1 MTLRIVAVGAGRVY
15 ERLYAPAL
23 ALVPGLSLVAVADPD
38 PFARARVPIGVLVCD
53 SLEELLATERYDGAL
68 VLSPPSFHARH
79 GATAL
84 ARMCPVLLEKPS
96 ALSLDEIA
104 SWPEPWRALVTPARP
119 RRYWRE
125 YLQLRRELPRG
136 GEFDLVLRTS
146 PDAWGALAAS
156 SPGDDLF
163 PHVLDLA
170 SWISRSPVVATS
182 GHETETEASGHF
194 ELADG
199 RTVQWNVGHGDRYDE
214 QIRAADKVHD
224 LDLPPFSARIARRL
238 YGRPSREIEGVARM
252 LRLWE
257 RRLRGESVPG
267 LPGFSAALEEL
278 SMRDSLRGGSTPGGD
293 LATPDAE
300 A

>member
-38 PFARARVPIGVLVCD
+38 PLARARVPVGVPVCD

-79 GATAL
+79 AATAL

-96 ALSLDEIA
+96 ALSIDEIA

-156 SPGDDLF
+156 SAADDLF

-224 LDLPPFSARIARRL
+224 LDRPPFSARIARRL

-257 RRLRGESVPG
+257 RRLRGEPVPG
-267 LPGFSAALEEL
+267 LPGFPAALEEL
-278 SMRDSLRGGSTPGGD
+278 SMRDSLRGGSTHGGD
-293 LATPDAE
+293 LAAPDAG

>member
-38 PFARARVPIGVLVCD
+38 PLARARVPVGVLVCE

-68 VLSPPSFHARH
+68 VLSPPSFHAPH
-79 GATAL
+79 AATAL

-96 ALSLDEIA
+96 ALSIDEIA

-136 GEFDLVLRTS
+136 GEFDLVLCTS
-146 PDAWGALAAS
+146 PDAWGARAAS
-156 SPGDDLF
+156 SPADDLF
-163 PHVLDLA
+163 PHLLDLA

-194 ELADG
+194 DLVDG
-199 RTVQWNVGHGDRYDE
+199 RRLRWQVAHGDDHRE
-214 QIRAADKVHD
+214 RVRAGDKVYD
-224 LDLPPFSARIARRL
+224 IARPTLTALIARRF
-238 YGRPSREIEGVARM
+238 YGRPTREIEGVARM

-257 RRLRGESVPG
+257 RRLRGEPVPG

-278 SMRDSLRGGSTPGGD
+278 SMRDSLRGGSTHGGD
-293 LATPDAE
+293 LAAPDAG

>member
-38 PFARARVPIGVLVCD
+38 PLARARVSVGVPVCE

-96 ALSLDEIA
+96 ALSIDEIA

-224 LDLPPFSARIARRL
+224 LDRPPFSARIARRL